1 MKSARKIELKRV
13 VELMQA
19 STTSPAERMSCLE
32 WLGEGIDK
40 ISAPKVETILERMLM
55 DDDNSVVR
63 HEVAFLL
70 GRLYGLNQIEGTRA
84 LEVLCLSGLND
95 QSPLVRHEAAESLGW
110 FHTKE
115 AIDVLRRLENDSIPD
130 VAATASI
137 ALEQLQAGPADASGL
152 GFEVGRAKMCP
163 RRDTCHRPRSVA
175 TPSRLWTFAFR
186 LRPARLSKLRVC

>member
-40 ISAPKVETILERMLM
+40 ISGPKVEAILARMLM

-137 ALEQLQAGPADASGL
+137 ALEQLQAGPADASGF
-152 GFEVGRAKMCP
+152 GFEVGPGQM
-163 RRDTCHRPRSVA
+163 
-175 TPSRLWTFAFR
+175 
-186 LRPARLSKLRVC
+186 